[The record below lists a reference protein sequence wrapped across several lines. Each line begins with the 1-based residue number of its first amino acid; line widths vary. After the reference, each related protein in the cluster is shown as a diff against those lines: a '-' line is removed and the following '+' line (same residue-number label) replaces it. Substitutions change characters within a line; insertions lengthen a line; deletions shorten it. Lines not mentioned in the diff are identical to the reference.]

1 MFSSNLEVTGTPP
14 QPYNNDPTPYGEN
27 DTFPERQI
35 NSATENITLP
45 LFGTPIKA
53 TGGFMEPHG
62 HGYKS
67 EARYFIDSSNLDHIQ
82 RIDPGYY
89 NIGVDYVVQTPD
101 QDAQN
106 WYSGTVSYATTSD
119 GGYGQSVYIDS
130 DVQYVL
136 NGNSYPVKLA
146 YSHLDEIDPAI
157 TAGARV
163 DQGQRIGEMGGTG
176 TTPNAY
182 PEHVDFRAWIEVP
195 RSDGQ
200 GLREIY
206 ISPDALSQN
215 LLQQQYG
222 LRHVSA
228 EETTR
233 IALENSPKPFDSS
246 HTDVSS
252 QTPLQMWNLE
262 QPSSLNME
270 SQDLRSAINALNV
283 AQIMVE
289 NYSKQ
294 MPDSKQVATLENFT
308 AVDDGQNLALYEEGQ
323 PIVSFNGSTGE
334 LHLHNEISA
343 ENSEI
348 FSEVNQTSASLNQET
363 TAISDSQL
371 AVGA

>member
-1 MFSSNLEVTGTPP
+1 MFSSDLEVAGTPP

-45 LFGTPIKA
+45 LFGTRIKA

-67 EARYFIDSSNLDHIQ
+67 EARYFIDSRNLDQIQ
-82 RIDPGYY
+82 RRDPGNY
-89 NIGVDYVVQTPD
+89 NIGVDYVVLTPEE
-101 QDAQN
+101 DAQN

-146 YSHLDEIDPAI
+146 YSHLDEIDPAM
-157 TAGARV
+157 TTGARV
-163 DQGQRIGEMGGTG
+163 EQGQRVGEMGGTG

-195 RSDGQ
+195 RADGQ
-200 GLREIY
+200 GLRKVY

-222 LRHVSA
+222 LSQTSV
-228 EETTR
+228 EGTTR
-233 IALENSPKPFDSS
+233 TALKDSPKTTETQWINPIASNSNSTDISSEDFIRASNSAKDIYTKHLNTIVESDFLSKSPFPPEIFVAGTLLSEYEPELVKFILAEGSSNLSQMAQEEPNFDQVLDSILVVAKNPEKYIS
-246 HTDVSS
+246 DTRISR
-252 QTPLQMWNLE
+252 
-262 QPSSLNME
+262 
-270 SQDLRSAINALNV
+270 SQD
-283 AQIMVE
+283 Q
-289 NYSKQ
+289 
-294 MPDSKQVATLENFT
+294 
-308 AVDDGQNLALYEEGQ
+308 LAL
-323 PIVSFNGSTGE
+323 
-334 LHLHNEISA
+334 
-343 ENSEI
+343 
-348 FSEVNQTSASLNQET
+348 
-363 TAISDSQL
+363 
-371 AVGA
+371 